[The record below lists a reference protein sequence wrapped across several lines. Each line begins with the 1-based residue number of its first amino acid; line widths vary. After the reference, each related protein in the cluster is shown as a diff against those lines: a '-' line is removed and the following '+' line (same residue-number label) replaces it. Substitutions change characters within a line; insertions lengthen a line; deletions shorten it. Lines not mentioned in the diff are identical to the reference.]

1 MKLCQYTKS
10 GAPAIGLVDSA
21 GEKLIDFAA
30 AWDKLKHTA
39 PAALRDFSVPTE
51 VQTLVEGGER
61 ATAAARF
68 VADSLDMPEI
78 AALGVPVAD
87 VDLRAPLPRPKR
99 FFAIAVNQDSRR
111 RAIMPDN
118 AHPTYFVKL
127 SSTIIGPRDTIEVPD
142 IGQCGPE
149 IELVV
154 VIGKGGKRIPVEKA
168 MDHVYGYMVHNDI
181 TAHEMRKATEWVHIR
196 RPDGTEEHL
205 TYPGRYKNIDTFAPM
220 GPWLTSADEVSDPHN
235 LEMASYL
242 NGEKVQAGN
251 TSGYYYDLPELISHL
266 SWAHA
271 LDAGDLISCGTCSP
285 VAPWKSS
292 TIDLGKIGGVLE
304 SEISALGRL
313 HNPIKFIEGKQNFRS
328 KRDAEAAS

>member
-10 GAPAIGLVDSA
+10 GAPAVGLVDSS
-21 GEKLIDFAA
+21 GEKVIDFAA

-39 PAALRDFSVPTE
+39 PAALKDFSVPAE
-51 VQTLVEGGER
+51 VQALVEGGEM

-68 VADSLDMPEI
+68 VAENLDSPEI

-87 VDLRAPLPRPKR
+87 VDLRAPLSRPKR

-154 VIGKGGKRIPVEKA
+154 VIGKGGKRIPVETA

-220 GPWLTSADEVSDPHN
+220 GPWLTTADEVSDPHN
-235 LEMASYL
+235 MDMASYL

-304 SEISALGRL
+304 SEIGALGRL
-313 HNPIKFIEGKQNFRS
+313 RNPIKFIEGKQNFRS
-328 KRDAEAAS
+328 KRDKETAS